1 MPKLSIIHIASLV
14 ILGVL
19 LVFTVFRPM
28 ATGGEY
34 SEVSRGQLLQTEAEY
49 IIQFDIM
56 NREGEDK
63 KYTIKVAIDDYRYS
77 EDVLIPDDRIFTYIH
92 HINPSRIT
100 EGNVSFAICKEG
112 EDTPFEQITYY
123 LK

>member
-1 MPKLSIIHIASLV
+1 MSKLSIIHITSLV

-19 LVFTVFRPM
+19 LVFTVFRPI
-28 ATGGEY
+28 ATGAKY
-34 SEVSRGQLLQTEAEY
+34 SEVSRGQLLQTEEEY
-49 IIQFDIM
+49 ISQFDIM

-77 EDVLIPDDRIFTYIH
+77 EDVLIPDGRKFTYIH
-92 HINPSRIT
+92 HIYHNRIT
-100 EGNVSFAICKEG
+100 EGNVSFTIFKEG
-112 EDTPFEQITYY
+112 KDTPFEQITYY

>member
-1 MPKLSIIHIASLV
+1 MSKLSIVHIASLV

-19 LVFTVFRPM
+19 LVFTVFRPI
-28 ATGGEY
+28 ATSGKY
-34 SEVSRGQLLQTEAEY
+34 SEVSRGQLLQTEEEY

-77 EDVLIPDDRIFTYIH
+77 EDVLIPDGRLFSYIN
-92 HINPSRIT
+92 HIHPSRIT
-100 EGNVSFAICKEG
+100 DGKVSFTIFKEG